1 MKQLGKLK
9 PSVTVRVYLIAINFP
24 RNWEDHKFLKVPFNS
39 HFRLIRLL
47 GDQTDI
53 NSEGMK
59 FLWEFCNHYK

>member
-9 PSVTVRVYLIAINFP
+9 PSVTVRVYLIPINFP
-24 RNWEDHKFLKVPFNS
+24 RNWEDHKFLKAPFNS
-39 HFRLIRLL
+39 HFRLIWLL

-59 FLWEFCNHYK
+59 FLWEFL